1 MITQEEK
8 DEIVALAVERTLLA
22 IPEVVGNLIANHAAL
37 HKINKD
43 FYDKHKEFATRKDIV
58 QAVVEMV
65 EGQNP
70 LDKYPEILEK
80 AVPEIQRRMQIV
92 KDVNVTDVQ
101 RDMPRDFS
109 NVVDV
114 NPNNGR
120 V

>member
-70 LDKYPEILEK
+70 LDKYPEILDK
-80 AVPEIQRRMQIV
+80 AIPEIQRRLMIA
-92 KDVNVTDVQ
+92 KDLNVTDVQ
-101 RDMPRDFS
+101 TNMPRDFS
-109 NVVDV
+109 HVPDA

>member
-8 DEIVALAVERTLLA
+8 DEIVALAVEKTLLA

-70 LDKYPEILEK
+70 LDNYPEILEK
-80 AVPEIQRRMQIV
+80 AVPEIRRRMEIV
-92 KDVNVTDVQ
+92 KTVNVTDAPEV
-101 RDMPRDFS
+101 MPRDFS
-109 NVVDV
+109 NVPDDK
-114 NPNNGR
+114 NNGR
-120 V
+120 I